1 MAFDLTP
8 SKNAKGRYS
17 HQSGTPSSASGH
29 RQDSS
34 PSDGQE
40 ADRLSKHHHPRRHG
54 GYSTQNAH
62 SRAMVPDNRR
72 AAERDDPKET
82 DTYTSEV
89 ITCKDFVPTTKKF
102 TRTEK
107 DPATR
112 PSTSRTGTNKKPIRA
127 TEEVASPKK
136 VPAHRSDTSHTDTSK
151 ELVLVR
157 KKVARLKK
165 APPSRSDIE
174 YSVQR
179 QIEHNKS
186 PKSDHRPGWTRP
198 RLEAA
203 KNSKSGKGLR
213 AERDLVDPRRTPSS
227 KVKQTPVSDSQV
239 QQETSV
245 EPARTHRG
253 PTSSIEMHTLRA
265 PYPMGMGPSHG
276 K

>member
-1 MAFDLTP
+1 
-8 SKNAKGRYS
+8 
-17 HQSGTPSSASGH
+17 
-29 RQDSS
+29 
-34 PSDGQE
+34 
-40 ADRLSKHHHPRRHG
+40 
-54 GYSTQNAH
+54 
-62 SRAMVPDNRR
+62 MVPDNRR

-239 QQETSV
+239 QQETYDDRVPIKDRIREANDDVSSDSSNDEEGEEEGEDKEEEKEPPSV